1 MSDRVR
7 VTLPDGS
14 VREVALGTTPRAVA
28 ESIGAGLA
36 RAAVAAKVDGAVWD
50 LDRPIDRD
58 VSLAILTERDPDAL
72 DVLRHSA
79 AHVLATAVRELFPG
93 AGIGFGPPIEDG
105 FYYDFEV
112 PRPFTPEDLERIETR
127 MGDVAKADYPFVR
140 EVVDRAAANRR
151 FADDRLKLERIS
163 ELGDEETITV
173 YTDGPFTDLCRGPHL
188 PRTGRLKHF
197 KLLHA
202 AGAYW
207 RGDEKRQMLQRIYG
221 TAWFKKEDLD
231 AYLHRLEEAR
241 KRDHRVLGRQLDL
254 FSISDVIGPGLVL
267 WHPRGATIKWL
278 LSRAVEDDNVA
289 SGYDLVYTPNV
300 TKEELFQIS
309 GHLPL
314 YAANQYPPMAAGAG
328 EAEDVRYRVKPMN
341 CPMHALIYKSQQRS
355 YRDLPIRLSEV
366 ANVYRNEKSGTLHG
380 LLRVRGLS
388 MDDAHIF
395 CTMEQIEDEIFL
407 CLDQVDRLVRTT
419 FGFELDF
426 EVSTRPEERLGGDE
440 VWDRAEATLR
450 QALDRK
456 GIAYRIDEGGGAFY
470 GPKIDIKFKD
480 AIGRIWQGPTI
491 QLDFNLPERFELEY
505 TGADNRPH
513 RPVMI
518 HRAIYGTLERFTG
531 NLIEHFAG
539 AFPVWLAPEQ
549 VRVIPISD
557 AQTEP
562 ARALAARL
570 KAAGLRV
577 HVDDRSE
584 TLNYRIREGELQK
597 VPYMAVIGQ
606 REAESDSL
614 ALRVRGAGKKQE
626 VMPVAAFME
635 RIGDEVRSRAL
646 AP

>member
-1 MSDRVR
+1 VTMVQ

-14 VREVALGTTPRAVA
+14 QREAAAGTTPRQIA
-28 ESIGAGLA
+28 ESIGPGLA
-36 RAAVAAKVDGAVWD
+36 RAAIAARVNGEIWD
-50 LDRPIDRD
+50 LDRPLETDAS
-58 VSLAILTERDPDAL
+58 VSILTERDPEAL
-72 DVLRHSA
+72 EVLRHSS
-79 AHVLATAVRELFPG
+79 AHILATAVRELFPN

-105 FYYDFEV
+105 FYYDFQV
-112 PRPFTPEDLERIETR
+112 DRPFTPEDLARLEAKMAE
-127 MGDVAKADYPFVR
+127 VAARDFPFVR
-140 EVVDRAAANRR
+140 EVVDRTEANRR
-151 FADDRLKLERIS
+151 FADDPLKLERIA
-163 ELGDEETITV
+163 ELGDDETITV
-173 YTDGPFTDLCRGPHL
+173 YTDGPFVDLCRGPHI

-197 KLLHA
+197 KLLNA

-241 KRDHRVLGRQLDL
+241 RRDHRVLGKQLDL
-254 FSISDVIGPGLVL
+254 FSIQEVVGPGLVF
-267 WHPRGATIKWL
+267 WHPKGAIIKWL
-278 LSRAVEDDNVA
+278 LSRAVEDDNVR
-289 SGYDLVYTPNV
+289 SGYQLVYTPNI
-300 TKEELFQIS
+300 TREELFRIS

-314 YAANQYPPMAAGAG
+314 YEANQYPPMAAGHE

-366 ANVYRNEKSGTLHG
+366 ANVYRNERSGVLHG

-395 CTMEQIEDEIFL
+395 CTMDQVEDEIFL
-407 CLDQVDRLVRTT
+407 CLDQVDRLVRQT

-426 EVSTRPEERLGGDE
+426 EVSTRPPERLGDDAI
-440 VWDRAEATLR
+440 WDRAEAMLKR
-450 QALDRK
+450 ALERK
-456 GIAYRIDEGGGAFY
+456 DIPYRVDEGGGAFY
-470 GPKIDIKFKD
+470 GPKIDIKFRD
-480 AIGRIWQGPTI
+480 AIGRLWQGPTI

-505 TGADNRPH
+505 TGPDNKPH
-513 RPVMI
+513 RPAMI
-518 HRAIYGTLERFTG
+518 HRAIYGTLERFIG

-557 AQTEP
+557 AQTE
-562 ARALAARL
+562 AARSLAERL
-570 KAAGLRV
+570 KSAGLRV

-584 TLNYRIREGELQK
+584 TLNYRIREGEMQK
-597 VPYMAVIGQ
+597 VPYMAVLGQ
-606 REAESDSL
+606 REVESDSL

-626 VMPVAAFME
+626 VMPVNAFLE
-635 RIGDEVRSRAL
+635 RIQQEVRSRSMV
-646 AP
+646 P

>member
-1 MSDRVR
+1 MTGVR

-14 VREVALGTTPRAVA
+14 EREAPAGTTARQIA
-28 ESIGAGLA
+28 EGIGPGLA
-36 RAAVAAKVDGAVWD
+36 RAALAARVNGEIRD
-50 LDRPIDRD
+50 LDRPLDSD
-58 VSLAILTERDPDAL
+58 ASLAILTDRDPEAL
-72 DVLRHSA
+72 ELLRHSS
-79 AHVLATAVRELFPG
+79 AHILATAVRELFPS

-105 FYYDFEV
+105 FYYDFQV
-112 PRPFTPEDLERIETR
+112 DRPFTPEDLERLEAR
-127 MGDVAKADYPFVR
+127 MAEVAGRDFPFVR
-140 EVVDRAAANRR
+140 EVVDRAEARRR
-151 FADDRLKLERIS
+151 FADDPLKLERIE
-163 ELGDEETITV
+163 ELGEHETITV
-173 YTDGPFTDLCRGPHL
+173 YTDGPFVDLCRGPHI

-231 AYLHRLEEAR
+231 AYIHRLEEAR
-241 KRDHRVLGRQLDL
+241 KRDHRVLGKQLDL
-254 FSISDVIGPGLVL
+254 FSIQELVGPGLVF
-267 WHPRGATIKWL
+267 WHPKGAMVKWL
-278 LSRAVEDDNVA
+278 LTRAVEDDNIR
-289 SGYDLVYTPNV
+289 SGYDLVYTPNI
-300 TKEELFQIS
+300 TREELFKIS

-314 YAANQYPPMAAGAG
+314 YEANQYPPMAAGHE

-355 YRDLPIRLSEV
+355 YRDLPVRLSEV
-366 ANVYRNEKSGTLHG
+366 ANVYRNERSGVLHG

-395 CTMEQIEDEIFL
+395 CTPDQVEDEIFL
-407 CLDQVDRLVRTT
+407 CLDQVDRLVRET

-426 EVSTRPEERLGGDE
+426 EVSTRPTERLGDDA
-440 VWDRAEATLR
+440 VWDRAESTLKR
-450 QALDRK
+450 ALDRK
-456 GIAYRIDEGGGAFY
+456 GIEYRVDEGGGAFY
-470 GPKIDIKFKD
+470 GPKIDIKFRD
-480 AIGRIWQGPTI
+480 SIGRLWQGPTI
-491 QLDFNLPERFELEY
+491 QLDFNLPDRFELEY
-505 TGADNRPH
+505 TGPDNKPH

-557 AQTEP
+557 AQAE
-562 ARALAARL
+562 ASRGIAQRL
-570 KAAGLRV
+570 KQAGFRV
-577 HVDDRSE
+577 HVDDSNE
-584 TLNYRIREGELQK
+584 TLNYRVREGEVQK

-626 VMPVAAFME
+626 VMTVNAFLE
-635 RIGDEVRSRAL
+635 QLGDEVRTRKMV
-646 AP
+646 P

>member
-1 MSDRVR
+1 MTVR

-14 VREVALGTTPRAVA
+14 HRDMPAGSTPQQVA
-28 ESIGAGLA
+28 ESIGPGLA
-36 RAAVAAKVDGAVWD
+36 RAALAAKVDGTVWD
-50 LDRPIDRD
+50 LDRPLMSDA
-58 VSLAILTERDPDAL
+58 SLAILTERDPEAL
-72 DVLRHSA
+72 ELLRHSS
-79 AHVLATAVRELFPG
+79 AHILATAVRELFPN

-105 FYYDFEV
+105 FYYDFQV
-112 PRPFTPEDLERIETR
+112 DRPFTPEDLERLEAK
-127 MGDVAKADYPFVR
+127 MAEVAARDFPFVR
-140 EVVDRAAANRR
+140 EVVDRSEARRR
-151 FADDRLKLERIS
+151 FADDPLKLERIA
-163 ELGDEETITV
+163 ELGDDETITV
-173 YTDGPFTDLCRGPHL
+173 YTDGPFIDLCRGPHI

-241 KRDHRVLGRQLDL
+241 KRDHRVLGKQLDL
-254 FSISDVIGPGLVL
+254 FSIQEVVGPGLVF
-267 WHPRGATIKWL
+267 WHPKGAMVKWL
-278 LSRAVEDDNVA
+278 LTRAVEDDNIR
-289 SGYDLVYTPNV
+289 SGYDLVYTPNI
-300 TKEELFQIS
+300 TREELFKIS

-314 YAANQYPPMAAGAG
+314 YEANQYPPMAAGHE

-355 YRDLPIRLSEV
+355 YRDLPVRLSEV
-366 ANVYRNEKSGTLHG
+366 ANVYRNERSGVLHG

-395 CTMEQIEDEIFL
+395 CTPDQVEDEIFL
-407 CLDQVDRLVRTT
+407 CLDQVDRLVRET

-426 EVSTRPEERLGGDE
+426 EVSTRPPERLGDDAT
-440 VWDRAEATLR
+440 WDRAEATLQR
-450 QALDRK
+450 ALERK
-456 GIAYRIDEGGGAFY
+456 GIPFRIDGGGGAFY
-470 GPKIDIKFKD
+470 GPKIDIKFRD
-480 AIGRIWQGPTI
+480 SIGRLWQGPTI

-505 TGADNRPH
+505 TGPDNKPH
-513 RPVMI
+513 RPAMI

-557 AQTEP
+557 AQAE
-562 ARALAARL
+562 ASRRLAQRL
-570 KAAGLRV
+570 KQAGFRV
-577 HVDDRSE
+577 HVDDRNE
-584 TLNYRIREGELQK
+584 TLNYRIREGEVQK
-597 VPYMAVIGQ
+597 VPYMAVVGQ
-606 REAESDSL
+606 REAEADSL

-626 VMPVAAFME
+626 VMTVGAFME
-635 RIGDEVRSRAL
+635 RLGKEVRSRSMV
-646 AP
+646 P

>member
-1 MSDRVR
+1 VSAAVR

-14 VREVALGTTPRAVA
+14 VRDVPSGTTARTVA
-28 ESIGAGLA
+28 EGIGAGLA
-36 RAAVAAKVDGAVWD
+36 RAAVAARVNGAVWD
-50 LDRPIDRD
+50 LDRPIERD
-58 VSLAILTERDPDAL
+58 VSLAILTERDPESL
-72 DVLRHSA
+72 EVLRHSA
-79 AHVLATAVRELFPG
+79 AHVLATAVRDLFPN
-93 AGIGFGPPIEDG
+93 AAIGFGPPIEDG
-105 FYYDFEV
+105 FYYGFEV
-112 PRPFTPEDLERIETR
+112 PRPFTPEDLARIEAR
-127 MGDVAKADYPFVR
+127 MGEVAKADYPFVR
-140 EVVDRAAANRR
+140 EVVDRDTANRR
-151 FADDRLKLERIS
+151 FADDPLKLERIS
-163 ELGDEETITV
+163 ELADDETISV
-173 YTDGPFTDLCRGPHL
+173 YTDGPFTDLCRGPHI

-197 KLLHA
+197 KLLNA

-254 FSISDVIGPGLVL
+254 FSISEIVGPGLVL
-267 WHPRGATIKWL
+267 WHPRGAMVKWL

-300 TKEELFQIS
+300 TKEELFKIS

-328 EAEDVRYRVKPMN
+328 ESEDVRYRVKPMN

-355 YRDLPIRLSEV
+355 YRDLPLRLSEV

-380 LLRVRGLS
+380 LLRVRGLG
-388 MDDAHIF
+388 MDDGHIF
-395 CTMEQIEDEIFL
+395 CTMDQVEGEIFL
-407 CLDQVDRLVRTT
+407 CLDQVDRLVRAT

-426 EVSTRPEERLGGDE
+426 EVSTRPVERLGEDE
-440 VWDRAEATLR
+440 VWDRAEATLK
-450 QALDRK
+450 QALERK
-456 GIAYRIDEGGGAFY
+456 GIPYRIDEGGGAFY

-505 TGADNRPH
+505 TGPDNRPH

-531 NLIEHFAG
+531 TLIEHFAG

-557 AQTEP
+557 AQNEP

-584 TLNYRIREGELQK
+584 TLNYRIRDGELQK

-606 REAESDSL
+606 REAESDNL

-626 VMPVAAFME
+626 VMPVAAFLE
-635 RIGDEVRSRAL
+635 RIGGEVRSRAL

>member
-1 MSDRVR
+1 VTAAIR

-14 VREVALGTTPRAVA
+14 LREVAAGTTPRQIA
-28 ESIGAGLA
+28 ETIGPGLA
-36 RAAVAAKVDGAVWD
+36 RAALAARVDGSIRD
-50 LDRPIDRD
+50 IDRPLESDTNLALLTDRD
-58 VSLAILTERDPDAL
+58 PEAL
-72 DVLRHSA
+72 EVLRHSS
-79 AHVLATAVRELFPG
+79 AHILATAVRELFPG

-105 FYYDFEV
+105 FYYDFQV
-112 PRPFTPEDLERIETR
+112 DRPFTPEDLERIEQK
-127 MGDVAKADYPFVR
+127 MAEVAKRDYPFQR
-140 EVVDRAAANRR
+140 EVVDRAEANRR
-151 FADDRLKLERIS
+151 FADDPLKLERIS
-163 ELGDEETITV
+163 ELGGDETITV
-173 YTDGPFTDLCRGPHL
+173 YTDGPFQDLCRGPHV
-188 PRTGRLKHF
+188 PSTGRLKHF

-207 RGDEKRQMLQRIYG
+207 RGDERRQMLQRIYG
-221 TAWFKKEDLD
+221 TAWFKKEDLE

-241 KRDHRVLGRQLDL
+241 KRDHRVIGKQLDL
-254 FSISDVIGPGLVL
+254 FSISDIVGPGLVL
-267 WHPRGATIKWL
+267 WHPKGAMIKWL

-289 SGYDLVYTPNV
+289 QGYDLVYTPNV
-300 TKEELFQIS
+300 TREELFHIS

-328 EAEDVRYRVKPMN
+328 ESEDVHYRVKPMN
-341 CPMHALIYKSQQRS
+341 CPMHALIFRSQQRS

-395 CTMEQIEDEIFL
+395 CTMDQVEDEIFL
-407 CLDQVDRLVRTT
+407 CLDQVDRLVRQT

-426 EVSTRPEERLGGDE
+426 EISTRPPERLGGDE
-440 VWDRAEATLR
+440 VWDRAEAVLQR
-450 QALDRK
+450 ALERK
-456 GIAYRIDEGGGAFY
+456 GIPFQIDAGGGAFY
-470 GPKIDIKFKD
+470 GPKLDIKFRD
-480 AIGRIWQGPTI
+480 AIGRLWQGPTI

-505 TGADNRPH
+505 TGPDNKPH

-557 AQTEP
+557 AQADA
-562 ARALAARL
+562 ARSLAARL
-570 KAAGLRV
+570 KAVGLRV
-577 HVDDRSE
+577 HVDGRNE
-584 TLNYRIREGELQK
+584 TLNYRIRDGELHK
-597 VPYMAVIGQ
+597 IPYMAVIGQ

-626 VMPVAAFME
+626 VLPV
-635 RIGDEVRSRAL
+635 GDFLARVMAEVRSRAL

>member
-1 MSDRVR
+1 VSDQVR

-14 VREVALGTTPRAVA
+14 VREIASGTTARGVA

-36 RAAVAAKVDGAVWD
+36 RAAVAARVDGAVWD
-50 LDRPIDRD
+50 LDRPIERD
-58 VSLAILTERDPDAL
+58 VSLAILTDRDPDAL
-72 DVLRHSA
+72 AVLRHSA

-112 PRPFTPEDLERIETR
+112 PRPFTPEDLERIESR
-127 MGDVAKADYPFVR
+127 MSQVAQADYPFVR
-140 EVVDRAAANRR
+140 EVVDREAANRR
-151 FADDRLKLERIS
+151 FADDPLKLERIS
-163 ELGDEETITV
+163 ELGDDETITV
-173 YTDGPFTDLCRGPHL
+173 YTDGPFTDLCRGPHI
-188 PRTGRLKHF
+188 PGTGRLKHF

-207 RGDEKRQMLQRIYG
+207 RGYEKRQMLQRIYG
-221 TAWFKKEDLD
+221 TAWFKKEDLE

-254 FSISDVIGPGLVL
+254 FSISDLVGPGLVL
-267 WHPRGATIKWL
+267 WHPKGAMIKWL

-300 TKEELFQIS
+300 TKEELFEIS

-328 EAEDVRYRVKPMN
+328 EAEDVRYRVKSMN

-395 CTMEQIEDEIFL
+395 CTMDQVEDEIFL
-407 CLDQVDRLVRTT
+407 CLDQVDRLVRAT

-440 VWDRAEATLR
+440 IWERAEAMLR
-450 QALDRK
+450 HALDRK
-456 GIAYRIDEGGGAFY
+456 SIEYRIDEGGGAFY
-470 GPKIDIKFKD
+470 GPKIDIKFRD
-480 AIGRIWQGPTI
+480 AIGRVWQGPTI

-505 TGADNRPH
+505 TGPDNRPH

-557 AQTEP
+557 AQAEA
-562 ARALAARL
+562 ARGLGGRL

-577 HVDDRSE
+577 HVDDRGE

-597 VPYMAVIGQ
+597 VPYMAVVGQ

-614 ALRVRGAGKKQE
+614 ALRVLGAGKKQE
-626 VMPVAAFME
+626 VMTIDAFLTRVGE
-635 RIGDEVRSRAL
+635 EVRSRAL
-646 AP
+646 AL